1 MRGGIPPCC
10 TLIPGLRS
18 SGAVPRA
25 DGDSKDPT
33 SPEAGLS
40 LSCSHDPERLQLP
53 VQDSELAQHRMGCP
67 MRTHKVINELP
78 RGTDTFVFDRA
89 HAKTVTLPL
98 QLYSFL
104 PPQAACSRIY
114 LLLTIEQLNS
124 SSAWFP
130 Q

>member
-1 MRGGIPPCC
+1 MRRGIPPCC

-53 VQDSELAQHRMGCP
+53 VQDSELAQHHMGCP
-67 MRTHKVINELP
+67 VRTHKVINELP
-78 RGTDTFVFDRA
+78 RGTDTFVFDHA
-89 HAKTVTLPL
+89 HAKN
-98 QLYSFL
+98 
-104 PPQAACSRIY
+104 CD
-114 LLLTIEQLNS
+114 S
-124 SSAWFP
+124 SSPAVFLSSSTGCLLKDILTFGN
-130 Q
+130 